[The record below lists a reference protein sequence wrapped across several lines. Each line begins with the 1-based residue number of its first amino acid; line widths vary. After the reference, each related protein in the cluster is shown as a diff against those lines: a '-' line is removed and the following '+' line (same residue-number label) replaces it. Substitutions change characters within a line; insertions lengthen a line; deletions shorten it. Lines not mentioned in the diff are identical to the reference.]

1 MTEVILELAINGE
14 TRKAR
19 NPHVPRAPQEIAAE
33 GIACLTR
40 GAGML
45 HNHIDDPYLTGD
57 AAAEEYAKGWSAI
70 LAHDPAA
77 ILCPTMAAGTDLEH
91 RISHFAACASRHG
104 ARMAPLDPGSMN
116 MPLSGGSAVTAN
128 MLSYVNSYE
137 TIARVLDE
145 LASQR
150 LGASMGIYEPGFL
163 RAAVAFHRAGKLPPG
178 SFVKLYFF
186 GGRNY
191 FDGSACV
198 GFGLGPSLH
207 ALEAYREI
215 IGDSGLPWAAAVVGG
230 CVFTSG
236 MARLALERGGH
247 IRLGLEDF
255 AGERMPSNLELLD
268 EVVDLARSLG
278 RSPAGS
284 AGTARMLGL

>member
-19 NPHVPRAPQEIAAE
+19 NSHAPRVAQEIAAD
-33 GIACLTR
+33 GIACLAH
-40 GAGML
+40 GAGMI
-45 HNHIDDPYLTGD
+45 HNHIDDPMLAGE
-57 AAAEEYAKGWSAI
+57 AAADEYARGWADI
-70 LAHDPAA
+70 LASDPGA
-77 ILCPTMAAGTDLEH
+77 ILCPTMAFGTDIAG
-91 RISHFAACASRHG
+91 RTSHFSACASRHG

-116 MPLSGGSAVTAN
+116 MALSGGNANSAN
-128 MLSYVNSYE
+128 MLSYINTYE
-137 TIARVLDE
+137 SIASVLE
-145 LASQR
+145 VMAKLR
-150 LGASMGIYEPGFL
+150 LGTSMGIYEPGFL

-191 FDGSACV
+191 FDGTECV
-198 GFGLGPSLH
+198 GFGLNPSAH
-207 ALEAYREI
+207 ALEAYLEI

-230 CVFTSG
+230 CVLSSG
-236 MARLALERGGH
+236 MAKLALERGGH

-255 AGERMPSNLELLD
+255 AGDRAPSNLELLD
-268 EVVDLARSLG
+268 EVVSLARSLG

-284 AGTARMLGL
+284 AGTARILGL